1 MENDVFV
8 LDSNIWISYLI
19 TGRFHILIERI
30 LELNLDVVTCS
41 QLIDEISNV
50 LQREKFKKYVAKK
63 EIKESI
69 AIHLKLCRFVEVL
82 YEADLLTDKKDN
94 FLIALYRSATASK
107 LVTGDK
113 RLLLEAPHHQVNV
126 LTFEEFREQIEPRA

>member
-1 MENDVFV
+1 MKNDVFI

-19 TGRFHILIERI
+19 SGRFHILIDRI
-30 LELNLDVVTCS
+30 MELNLDIVTCS
-41 QLIDEISNV
+41 QLVDEIGNV

-63 EIKESI
+63 EIKEAI

-82 YEADLLTDKKDN
+82 YEPDLLTDKKDN
-94 FLIALYRSATASK
+94 FLIALYRLAIASK

-113 RLLLEAPHHQVNV
+113 RLILEAPDHQVNV
-126 LTFEEFREQIEPRA
+126 LTFEEFREQIETRA

>member
-19 TGRFHILIERI
+19 MGRFHILIEKI

-63 EIKESI
+63 EIKEAI

-82 YEADLLTDKKDN
+82 YEPDLLTDKKDN
-94 FLIALYRSATASK
+94 FLIALYRSASASK

-113 RLLLEAPHHQVNV
+113 RLLFEAHHHQVNV
-126 LTFEEFREQIEPRA
+126 MTFEEFREQIETQA